1 MMHTEG
7 QPEEPLRYES
17 SVVED
22 AGLLLSPLDNLMYEM
37 AYMKT
42 ASMRH
47 DEVDISLSDV
57 IEQIKVSKIPKKDI
71 LEAIMGKPD
80 LREVYGEHT
89 EVFDYLTSF

>member
-1 MMHTEG
+1 
-7 QPEEPLRYES
+7 
-17 SVVED
+17 
-22 AGLLLSPLDNLMYEM
+22 
-37 AYMKT
+37 
-42 ASMRH
+42 MRH